1 MNRFFIF
8 LFIIFITSC
17 SSKEEASKNVLS
29 VTMEP
34 YRYVVEAVAGDDWEV
49 RSIVP
54 KGGNPETFDPA
65 PGDIML
71 LSESRACF
79 LVGGLGFEREWK
91 DKMAVLYPK
100 MTLVD
105 TSRGIERDAG
115 DPHLWTSPD
124 NMIKIADNVCKA
136 LCKIDSTR
144 STGYHER
151 LVKLKDSIYATH
163 AILKRKLE
171 KVKGKS
177 FLIFHPSLTYF
188 SSLYG
193 LRQISIECEGKEPSV
208 AHLQTVIDAARAQG
222 VNCVLVQAE
231 FDRRSAIAIADEI
244 GARVEEINPLSYYWH
259 EQMLHIADVLSK

>member
-1 MNRFFIF
+1 M
-8 LFIIFITSC
+8 
-17 SSKEEASKNVLS
+17 LS

-79 LVGGLGFEREWK
+79 LVGGLGFERDWK

-124 NMIKIADNVCKA
+124 NMIKIADNVCNA

-144 STGYHER
+144 YYTAKAAAPYYGQIPEYEPLFLYPLPR
-151 LVKLKDSIYATH
+151 LLLAFFRMPLPDRKYSPG
-163 AILKRKLE
+163 ILP
-171 KVKGKS
+171 V
-177 FLIFHPSLTYF
+177 
-188 SSLYG
+188 
-193 LRQISIECEGKEPSV
+193 LRC
-208 AHLQTVIDAARAQG
+208 H
-222 VNCVLVQAE
+222 
-231 FDRRSAIAIADEI
+231 
-244 GARVEEINPLSYYWH
+244 
-259 EQMLHIADVLSK
+259 